1 MLVEYNEENV
11 DQQSE
16 NCGQRMNAQE
26 DKVAI

>member
-1 MLVEYNEENV
+1 MLIEYNKEKK

-16 NCGQRMNAQE
+16 NCGQRMNVQK